1 MDQPQTDYDSPWKEV
16 IERYFKAF
24 MAFFF
29 PDANEEINWSHGYE
43 FLDKELQQVVRDAA
57 LGRRLADKLVKVWRQ
72 DGVEVWVLIHVE
84 VQGQAEADFAKRMY
98 TYNYRLFDRY
108 NQQVASLAILGDE
121 SPIWRPQE
129 FGYKLFGCKV
139 SLQFPT
145 VKLLDYAEQWS
156 TLEKSANPFAL
167 VVMAHLK
174 AQATRDDP
182 LLRLEWKLILVKSLY
197 QRGYTK
203 QDILE
208 LFRFIDWIMVLP
220 EDLDQRFED
229 ELAHFEEEKR
239 MTYVTSIERRALKR
253 GLEQGAL
260 QSSRE
265 DLLAILAARFG
276 AIPESLQ
283 KAIAAIDDLM
293 RLKTLLPNAA
303 TVSSL
308 SEFEMA
314 MERVG

>member
-1 MDQPQTDYDSPWKEV
+1 
-16 IERYFKAF
+16 
-24 MAFFF
+24 
-29 PDANEEINWSHGYE
+29 
-43 FLDKELQQVVRDAA
+43 
-57 LGRRLADKLVKVWRQ
+57 
-72 DGVEVWVLIHVE
+72 
-84 VQGQAEADFAKRMY
+84 
-98 TYNYRLFDRY
+98 
-108 NQQVASLAILGDE
+108 
-121 SPIWRPQE
+121 
-129 FGYKLFGCKV
+129 
-139 SLQFPT
+139 
-145 VKLLDYAEQWS
+145 
-156 TLEKSANPFAL
+156 
-167 VVMAHLK
+167 
-174 AQATRDDP
+174 
-182 LLRLEWKLILVKSLY
+182 LY